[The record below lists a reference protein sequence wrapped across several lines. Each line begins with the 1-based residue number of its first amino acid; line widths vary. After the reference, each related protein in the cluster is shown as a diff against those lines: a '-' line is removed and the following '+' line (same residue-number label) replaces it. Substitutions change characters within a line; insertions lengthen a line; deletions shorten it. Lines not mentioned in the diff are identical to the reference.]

1 MIDYTKIIMRGLD
14 TKRLISLKELDF
26 KLEVSESTGE
36 ISHKRISEY
45 HFCRIIVFDNGLT
58 QFQGSIHKLWNS
70 INSITPPNYKISKKY
85 SGFNGNKFNIND
97 IYKVRNHLEKLF
109 DCKSKDMIFKNIEF
123 GLNLLISYCP
133 KKFIKGLLYH
143 KNKSFEFRYGM
154 NYAQASHQKYFL
166 KIYNKSHQYSMPEH
180 VLRIEVKII
189 RSMELKKMGIQSF
202 YDIKGTTM
210 NTARE
215 SLLNHFREVVHYDYT
230 INTNS
235 LSLNDTFSIKNYSN
249 INFWLND
256 LKPNHRDRHKK
267 KLSKI
272 TELNSDEL
280 KKNIQGMI
288 KISDV

>member
-1 MIDYTKIIMRGLD
+1 MIDYTKIIMRDLD

-36 ISHKRISEY
+36 ISYKRISEY
-45 HFCRIIVFDNGLT
+45 HFCKIIVFDNGLT

-70 INSITPPNYKISKKY
+70 INGITPPNYKISKKY
-85 SGFNGNKFNIND
+85 SGFNGNKFSLD
-97 IYKVRNHLEKLF
+97 EIYKVRTHLEKLF
-109 DCKSKDMIFKNIEF
+109 DCKSKYMIFKNIEF
-123 GLNLLISYCP
+123 GLNLLTGYCP

-143 KNKSFEFRYGM
+143 RNKPFEFRYGM
-154 NYAQASHQKYFL
+154 NYAQANHQKYFL
-166 KIYNKSHQYSMPEH
+166 KIYNKSYQYLTPEYI
-180 VLRIEVKII
+180 LRIEVKII

-202 YDIKGTTM
+202 YDIKSDSM

-215 SLLNHFREVVHYDYT
+215 FLLNYFKEIVHYDYT

-235 LSLNDTFSIKNYSN
+235 LSLNDAFSIKNYSN

-267 KLSKI
+267 KLNKI
-272 TELNSDEL
+272 TRLNSNEL
-280 KKNIQGMI
+280 KKNIQEMI
-288 KISDV
+288 KLSDV